1 MPSLV
6 SDLTAMLEPARVL
19 HSREDL
25 LAYGYDGTAALS
37 GAGAAVVMVRSTDEI
52 VSVVK
57 YAAANRIPIV
67 GRGSGTG
74 LSGVRDVTGQT
85 VPGTEL
91 QLRAVSSLLSPP
103 FTTLPTW
110 LTALLGAVIAVT
122 AVLARGLWG
131 FALAMLA
138 LLAAGPL

>member
-67 GRGSGTG
+67 EVGGERLLMPDRLHGS
-74 LSGVRDVTGQT
+74 VCHDR
-85 VPGTEL
+85 PIIAH
-91 QLRAVSSLLSPP
+91 RR
-103 FTTLPTW
+103 LP
-110 LTALLGAVIAVT
+110 
-122 AVLARGLWG
+122 
-131 FALAMLA
+131 
-138 LLAAGPL
+138 